1 MAAPRRHYLDNTP
14 GQLHVWQWQ
23 GDQSA
28 LPPIVC
34 LPPVPYG
41 GRFFD
46 SFAQAYDGPVWSAD
60 LPGYG
65 LSDALVDPPTV
76 EGYTDA
82 MTPLLNTPG
91 QPVWLA
97 GFHSGALVAMEMANQ
112 YPQQVSGLVLVDV
125 PVFSGP
131 GMADLRSSLTN
142 PPGYLEQE
150 DPMNG
155 LFKSMVADRLDKVAY
170 SRALDLFFDFVGAGE
185 ARNAGY
191 HAAANFEAE
200 LAATKVAQPT
210 LVIATHSSLRDG
222 TLQVADWLPDATL
235 VEREDIIMPAFELGA
250 EPIAEMTRDFVDK

>member
-1 MAAPRRHYLDNTP
+1 MAAPRRRYLDNTP
-14 GQLHVWQWQ
+14 GQLHVWQWR
-23 GDQSA
+23 GSQSA

-65 LSDALVDPPTV
+65 FSDALVDPPTV
-76 EGYTDA
+76 HGYTDA
-82 MTPLLNTPG
+82 MTPLLKAPA

-112 YPQQVSGLVLVDV
+112 YPEQVSGLLLVDV

-131 GMADLRSSLTN
+131 DMADLRESLTE
-142 PPGYLEQE
+142 PPKYLEQE
-150 DPMNG
+150 DPLNG

-170 SRALDLFFDFVGAGE
+170 PRALDLFFDFVGAGE

-200 LAATKVAQPT
+200 PAATQVAQPA

-222 TLQVADWLPDATL
+222 TLRVAEGLPQATL
-235 VEREDIIMPAFELGA
+235 IERDDITMPAFELGA
-250 EPIAEMTRDFVDK
+250 ESIASLARDYVT

>member
-1 MAAPRRHYLDNTP
+1 MAAPRRHYLDNAP

-23 GDQSA
+23 GGQSA
-28 LPPIVC
+28 LPSIVC

-46 SFAQAYDGPVWSAD
+46 TFAQAYGGSVWSAD

-65 LSDALVDPPTV
+65 FSDALSEPPTV
-76 EGYTDA
+76 GGYTQA
-82 MTPLLNTPG
+82 MTPLLDAPG

-97 GFHSGALVAMEMANQ
+97 GFHSGALVAMEMAIR
-112 YPQQVSGLVLVDV
+112 YPEQVRGLLLVDV

-131 GMADLRSSLTN
+131 EMADLRASITN
-142 PPGYLEQE
+142 PPDYLEQE

-155 LFKSMVADRLDKVAY
+155 LFKSMVVDRLDKVAY
-170 SRALDLFFDFVGAGE
+170 PRALDLFFDFVGAGE
-185 ARNAGY
+185 GRNAGY

-200 LAATKVAQPT
+200 SAARQVAQSA

-222 TLQVADWLPDATL
+222 TVQVAEWLPQAKL
-235 VEREDIIMPAFELGA
+235 VERDDITMPAFELGA
-250 EPIAEMTRDFVDK
+250 ERIASLARDFVT

>member
-1 MAAPRRHYLDNTP
+1 MAAPRRSYLDNTP

-23 GDQSA
+23 GSQSA

-46 SFAQAYDGPVWSAD
+46 SFAQAYDAPVWSAD

-65 LSDALVDPPTV
+65 FSDALVEPPTV
-76 EGYTDA
+76 GGYTDA

-91 QPVWLA
+91 QPVWLV
-97 GFHSGALVAMEMANQ
+97 GFHSGALVAMEMANRH
-112 YPQQVSGLVLVDV
+112 PEQVSGLVLVDV

-131 GMADLRSSLTN
+131 NMADLRASLTK
-142 PPGYLEQE
+142 PPAYLEQE
-150 DPMNG
+150 DPFNG
-155 LFKSMVADRLDKVAY
+155 LFKTMVADRLDTVAY
-170 SRALDLFFDFVGAGE
+170 PRALDLFFDFVGAGE

-191 HAAANFEAE
+191 HAAAPFEAE
-200 LAATKVAQPT
+200 TAATKVAQPV

-222 TLQVADWLPDATL
+222 TLHVADWLPHATL
-235 VEREDIIMPAFELGA
+235 VERDDITMPAFELGA
-250 EPIAEMTRDFVDK
+250 KAIACLTREFVT

>member
-1 MAAPRRHYLDNTP
+1 MAAPRRSYVDNAA
-14 GQLHVWQWQ
+14 GQLHVWRWQ
-23 GDQSA
+23 GSQSA

-65 LSDALVDPPTV
+65 FSDALADLPTV
-76 EGYTDA
+76 GGYTDA
-82 MTPLLNTPG
+82 MTPLLNAPD

-131 GMADLRSSLTN
+131 DMADLRASLTN

-191 HAAANFEAE
+191 HAAANFDAE
-200 LAATKVAQPT
+200 PAATKVAQPT

-222 TLQVADWLPDATL
+222 TLQVADWLPEATL
-235 VEREDIIMPAFELGA
+235 VKREDITMPAFELGA
-250 EPIAEMTRDFVDK
+250 EPIAELTREFVG

>member
-1 MAAPRRHYLDNTP
+1 MAAPRKSYVDNAA
-14 GQLHVWQWQ
+14 GQLHIWQWQ
-23 GDQSA
+23 GSQSA

-46 SFAQAYDGPVWSAD
+46 SYAQAYDGPVWSAD

-65 LSDALVDPPTV
+65 FSDALADLPTV
-76 EGYTDA
+76 GGYTDA
-82 MTPLLNTPG
+82 MTPLLNAPD

-112 YPQQVSGLVLVDV
+112 YPQNVRGLVLVDV

-131 GMADLRSSLTN
+131 DMADLRASLTN

-222 TLQVADWLPDATL
+222 TLQVAGWLPDATL
-235 VEREDIIMPAFELGA
+235 VEREDITMPAFELGA
-250 EPIAEMTRDFVDK
+250 ETLAELTRDFVG

>member
-1 MAAPRRHYLDNTP
+1 MAAPRRRYLDNTP
-14 GQLHVWQWQ
+14 GQLHVWQWR
-23 GDQSA
+23 GSQSA

-60 LPGYG
+60 LSGYG
-65 LSDALVDPPTV
+65 FSDALVDPPTV
-76 EGYTDA
+76 RGYTDA
-82 MTPLLNTPG
+82 MTPLLKAPA

-112 YPQQVSGLVLVDV
+112 YPEQVSGLLLVDV

-131 GMADLRSSLTN
+131 DMADLRESLTE
-142 PPGYLEQE
+142 PPKYLEQE
-150 DPMNG
+150 DPLNG

-170 SRALDLFFDFVGAGE
+170 PRALDLFFDFVGAGE

-200 LAATKVAQPT
+200 PAATQVAQPA

-222 TLQVADWLPDATL
+222 TLRVAEWLPQATL
-235 VEREDIIMPAFELGA
+235 IERDDITMPAFELGA
-250 EPIAEMTRDFVDK
+250 ESIASLARDFVT

>member
-1 MAAPRRHYLDNTP
+1 MLCHPLCACPRCP
-14 GQLHVWQWQ
+14 
-23 GDQSA
+23 
-28 LPPIVC
+28 
-34 LPPVPYG
+34 G

-76 EGYTDA
+76 SGYTDA
-82 MTPLLNTPG
+82 MTPLLNAPD

-112 YPQQVSGLVLVDV
+112 YPQHVRGLVLVDV

-131 GMADLRSSLTN
+131 DMADLRASLTN
-142 PPGYLEQE
+142 SPGYLEQE

-155 LFKSMVADRLDKVAY
+155 LFKAMVADRLDKVAY
-170 SRALDLFFDFVGAGE
+170 PRALDLFFDFVGAGE

-191 HAAANFEAE
+191 HAAVNFEAE
-200 LAATKVAQPT
+200 PAATKVAQPT

-222 TLQVADWLPDATL
+222 TLRVADWLPDATL
-235 VEREDIIMPAFELGA
+235 VEREDITMPAFELGA
-250 EPIAEMTRDFVDK
+250 EPIARLTREFVG

>member
-23 GDQSA
+23 GDRSA

-46 SFAQAYDGPVWSAD
+46 SFAQAYGGPVWSAD

-65 LSDALVDPPTV
+65 FSDGLAEPPTV
-76 EGYTDA
+76 GGYMEA
-82 MTPLLNTPG
+82 MTPLLNAPG
-91 QPVWLA
+91 QPAWLA
-97 GFHSGALVAMEMANQ
+97 GFHSGALVAMEMANR
-112 YPQQVSGLVLVDV
+112 YPEQVSGLLLVDV

-131 GMADLRSSLTN
+131 EMADLRASITN
-142 PPGYLEQE
+142 PPAFLEQE

-155 LFKSMVADRLDKVAY
+155 LFKSMVVDRLDQVAY
-170 SRALDLFFDFVGAGE
+170 PRALDLFFDFVGAGE

-200 LAATKVAQPT
+200 AAATQVAQPA
-210 LVIATHSSLRDG
+210 LVIATHSSLREG
-222 TLQVADWLPDATL
+222 TLRVAEWLPDATL
-235 VEREDIIMPAFELGA
+235 VERDDITVPAFELGA
-250 EPIAEMTRDFVDK
+250 EPIAELTRDFVG

>member
-1 MAAPRRHYLDNTP
+1 MVALRRYYLDNTP

-23 GDQSA
+23 GDRSA

-65 LSDALVDPPTV
+65 FSDALVDPPTV
-76 EGYTDA
+76 SGYTDA
-82 MTPLLNTPG
+82 MMPLLNALG
-91 QPVWLA
+91 QPVWLV
-97 GFHSGALVAMEMANQ
+97 GFHSGALVAMEMANH

-131 GMADLRSSLTN
+131 DMADLRESLTR
-142 PPGYLEQE
+142 PPKYLEQE
-150 DPMNG
+150 DPLNG

-170 SRALDLFFDFVGAGE
+170 PRALDLFFDFVGAGE

-191 HAAANFEAE
+191 HAAAKFEAKP
-200 LAATKVAQPT
+200 AAKKVAQPS

-222 TLQVADWLPDATL
+222 TLQVAEWLPQSTL
-235 VEREDIIMPAFELGA
+235 VEREDITMPAFELGA
-250 EPIAEMTRDFVDK
+250 ENIASLARDFVT